1 VLDRILHQIALI
13 RRSKEY
19 TQARMAKELGL
30 ERSTYARKEKGKIP
44 LTLKEFLLI
53 SEILEIR
60 PESFFKPLS
69 KK

>member
-1 VLDRILHQIALI
+1 
-13 RRSKEY
+13 
-19 TQARMAKELGL
+19 MAKELGL